1 MRALMRSCGES
12 VFNRLTQ
19 VSAEEEGNPSPFGQ
33 MIGRQLDNA
42 RACLDLNIPSDPTII
57 KASIAGTIA
66 MATLAAA
73 LMLRMDMVGADGD
86 RQDDVKAVASE
97 RLSTGSVVAI
107 LMAISCILVCLNAT
121 ARHCLSD
128 SPPADAPAED
138 A

>member
-1 MRALMRSCGES
+1 MRPCGES
-12 VFNRLTQ
+12 VFNRLAQ
-19 VSAEEEGNPSPFGQ
+19 APAEEERNPPPFWL

-42 RACLDLNIPSDPTII
+42 RACRDRNIPSDPMII

-73 LMLRMDMVGADGD
+73 LMLRMNMIGADGG
-86 RQDDVKAVASE
+86 RQDDVKAVAAE
-97 RLSTGSVVAI
+97 RLSAGSVVAM
-107 LMAISCILVCLNAT
+107 LMALSCILVCLNAT

-128 SPPADAPAED
+128 SPPADAPGED

>member
-12 VFNRLTQ
+12 VSNRLTQ
-19 VSAEEEGNPSPFGQ
+19 APAEEERNPPPFTL
-33 MIGRQLDNA
+33 MIRRQLDNA

-73 LMLRMDMVGADGD
+73 LMLRMDMIGADGD
-86 RQDDVKAVASE
+86 RQDDVKAVAAE
-97 RLSTGSVVAI
+97 RLSAGSFVAM
-107 LMAISCILVCLNAT
+107 LMAAFSMLACLHAT

-128 SPPADAPAED
+128 SPPADVPAED